1 MPDVTIHRCT
11 LRVVRRGGWSWGPDP
26 RGLAQHAAR
35 VLPELLEKALAGM
48 FVDEGDEE
56 QDREIAAPIRI
67 RIPVRMSEL
76 SVGATSQHPSRPGA
90 TVSASLNQRVE
101 SALRAALGLAC
112 EPSTPTQ
119 TNGASSPMS
128 SRFAEEPPLNRSAE
142 GEALPRLLLAWHEHG
157 VLERRLAMLPLEQI
171 ETWHGRL
178 WSDSRRPVSPH
189 PDAALLV
196 QIEDFVAARAASS
209 ESTHRSAITLRRVLI
224 AIEAAAKLSLPAT
237 HPSLWRTLD
246 RLLTL
251 EPSGPPIRIPAPA
264 AVALPGIDP
273 VPPPSIAIPT
283 PASIKPNV
291 TPTASTSSPRR
302 EDWSAK
308 VDCALP
314 FLLLAPLARL
324 GYFAVLEAVLEAA
337 GMSADA
343 PLFAAALAYK
353 VLAPP
358 QRGWQRSPSSM
369 LAAAALAGLQNPISE
384 DSLTSFA
391 RRIASHTAAL
401 DIVLADALIA
411 GHTPGAPVILLPGF
425 LTLDAEGCFPIS
437 WADDPAPVLKRLAPS
452 IVLIPPETADPALLR
467 DLDAAGIVFV
477 TEVRPTRNEHWQR
490 IGASWTNSTAPPNE
504 PLRRAAR
511 ELTPAI
517 EEARAFANELVTART
532 GIIHASSPE
541 PVTGN
546 ISPARMLTH
555 GGSTEP
561 RPSGSGQAWKL
572 PLLERSLTL
581 AAAVALGMIS
591 WKLWRS
597 RGRTTPHQVPER
609 YADLEGRIHFDDA
622 SIHVN
627 LPLGR
632 RHQELREN
640 GFLAPVAG
648 IPWFG
653 GRRVEFGGG

>member
-26 RGLAQHAAR
+26 RGFAQHAAR

-48 FVDEGDEE
+48 FPGVSGEDE
-56 QDREIAAPIRI
+56 DREIAAPVRI

-76 SVGATSQHPSRPGA
+76 AMDAASQHPARPGTTA
-90 TVSASLNQRVE
+90 STSLNQRVE
-101 SALRAALGLAC
+101 SALRAALGLSS
-112 EPSTPTQ
+112 EPSTPPQ
-119 TNGASSPMS
+119 PNGASSPVP
-128 SRFAEEPPLNRSAE
+128 SRFAEEPPLNRSTE

-178 WSDSRRPVSPH
+178 WSDSHRPVSPS
-189 PDAALLV
+189 PDVELV
-196 QIEDFVAARAASS
+196 SQIEDLVSARAAIS
-209 ESTHRSAITLRRVLI
+209 ESTHRAAVLRRRILI
-224 AIEAAAKLSLPAT
+224 AIQSAATLSLAPT

-246 RLLTL
+246 RLLPL
-251 EPSGPPIRIPAPA
+251 EPPASPI
-264 AVALPGIDP
+264 
-273 VPPPSIAIPT
+273 SIAMPAVVPLAGVDPATSQSIATPLPT
-283 PASIKPNV
+283 SAGPNV
-291 TPTASTSSPRR
+291 RSTSSASEPRR
-302 EDWSAK
+302 DQWSVK

-343 PLFAAALAYK
+343 YLFAAALAYK

-358 QRGWQRSPSSM
+358 QRGWQRSPASM
-369 LAAAALAGLQNPISE
+369 LAAAVLAGSPNPIPE

-391 RRIASHTAAL
+391 RRIAPHTAAL

-411 GHTPGAPVILLPGF
+411 GHTPGAPVMLMPGF

-437 WADDPAPVLKRLAPS
+437 WATDPAPVLKRLAS
-452 IVLIPPETADPALLR
+452 IVLIPPETAHPSLLR

-477 TEVRPTRNEHWQR
+477 TEVHPTRNEHWQR
-490 IGASWTNSTAPPNE
+490 IGEFWTNSTDPPAE
-504 PLRRAAR
+504 SLRRAAR
-511 ELTPAI
+511 ALTSSI
-517 EEARAFANELVTART
+517 EDARAFAKELVAARP

-541 PVTGN
+541 
-546 ISPARMLTH
+546 
-555 GGSTEP
+555 
-561 RPSGSGQAWKL
+561 
-572 PLLERSLTL
+572 LERSLTL
-581 AAAVALGMIS
+581 AASVALGMIS

-597 RGRTTPHQVPER
+597 RGRTTPQQVLDR

-640 GFLAPVAG
+640 GFLSTVAG
-648 IPWFG
+648 IPWLG
-653 GRRVEFGGG
+653 SRRVQFGGG